1 MPDASALRG
10 IKVTADGESVD
21 VAELLQTI
29 NQRIEY
35 LYDRE
40 HTIGHA
46 FFIKLKNNPSLDVL
60 ATIFK
65 NNVIPLLQEYFYEDY
80 EKIQLVLGDN
90 KKSSSEYQFIKD
102 EAPDIRSVF
111 KGTPNVEKLDLIEKR
126 CRIQKSAYYHI
137 QSYKEIG
144 DAI

>member
-1 MPDASALRG
+1 MDA
-10 IKVTADGESVD
+10 
-21 VAELLQTI
+21 
-29 NQRIEY
+29 
-35 LYDRE
+35 
-40 HTIGHA
+40 
-46 FFIKLKNNPSLDVL
+46 L
-60 ATIFK
+60 ATIFR

-102 EAPDIRSVF
+102 EEPDIRSVF

-126 CRIQKSAYYHI
+126 YRIQKSAFYHI

-144 DAI
+144 DTI